1 MDANKG
7 RVNFGGK
14 LSTILVAAGSAV
26 GLGNIW
32 RFPYEV
38 GNHGGAAFILI
49 YILCIIFMGLPIM
62 IAEFSVGRYTR
73 SNTVGAMKRLAPH
86 SLWRFTGYLPVL
98 AAFLIL
104 SYYVVVAGWTLE
116 YTYRSIV
123 NGFVGLSS
131 IEYAE
136 YFSSFSSDAWRPLLW
151 AFIFLLLTHVV
162 IVLGVKKGIE
172 QSAKMLMPLLF
183 ILIVVLAICSL
194 TLPDAGEGLKF
205 LFQPD
210 FSEVTPDVFLG
221 AMGQAF
227 YSLSLGMGCLMTYS
241 SYFDRNA
248 NLPITAANVAIIDTC
263 IAIIAGLIIF
273 PAAFSVGV
281 SPDSGPS
288 LLFITL
294 PNVFQL
300 AFGDMQVLS
309 YILTLMFYL
318 LLALAALTSTISLH
332 EVVTLFVHEEWHLSR
347 SRAATLVT
355 SGCLFLGIF
364 ASLSLG
370 ILADEKLFGLSFF
383 DLLDMFTSKIM
394 LPLAGMFTSIFVGWH
409 MERRVVLNEISNRGC
424 LRVPYYK
431 TYLMLLKYVAPTA
444 IAFIFING
452 LME

>member
-49 YILCIIFMGLPIM
+49 YVLCIIFMGLPIM

-73 SNTVGAMKRLAPH
+73 SNTVGAMKCLAPR
-86 SLWRFTGYLPVL
+86 SLWRFIGYLPVL

-116 YTYRSIV
+116 YTCRSLV

-131 IEYAE
+131 TEYAT
-136 YFSSFSSDAWRPLLW
+136 YFSSFSSDVWRPLLW
-151 AFIFLLLTHVV
+151 AFIFLLLTHIV

-183 ILIVVLAICSL
+183 ILIVILAICSL
-194 TLPDAGEGLKF
+194 TLPNAGEGLKF
-205 LFQPD
+205 LFKPD
-210 FSEVTPDVFLG
+210 FSEVTPDVFLS

-248 NLPITAANVAIIDTC
+248 NLPMTATNVAFIDTC
-263 IAIIAGLIIF
+263 LAIIAGLIIF

-300 AFGDMQVLS
+300 AFGEVPVLS
-309 YILTLMFYL
+309 YILMLMFYL

-347 SRAATLVT
+347 SRAAALVT
-355 SGCLFLGIF
+355 SGCLILGVF

-370 ILADEKLFGLSFF
+370 VLADEKLFGLCFF

-394 LPLAGMFTSIFVGWH
+394 LPLAGMLTSIFVGWY
-409 MERRVVLNEISNRGC
+409 MERRIVLNEISNRGC
-424 LRVPYYK
+424 LRVPFYK
-431 TYLMLLKYVAPTA
+431 NYLVLLKYVAPTA
-444 IAFIFING
+444 IALIFING